1 MALFGLRVDVD
12 SYDGAL
18 EGVPALIALF
28 ARLEVRATFFV
39 SVGPDRWGLAALR
52 AFTKKGFFAKA
63 MRTRGLYPT
72 RTMLR
77 GTLLPARHVS
87 ELAPLLREIEVAGH
101 EVGLHA
107 WDHVRWQDALPRMT
121 PHEVRDELAQGFA
134 AFERVYGKRPRSIA
148 APGWVCS
155 DEHLLAQ
162 DALGLDYA
170 SDGRGTE
177 PFVARVGET
186 ELATVQVA
194 TTLPTVDELLGL
206 DGTTAETINEKILAA
221 APGGRDEV
229 YVLHT
234 EVEGRG
240 FLGPFERLVNA
251 FRERGYEPCPLER
264 IARAASAR
272 RAELP
277 RRRLVGKTVPGRSG
291 LVGVVA

>member
-1 MALFGLRVDVD
+1 MPLLGLRVDVD

-18 EGVPALIALF
+18 EGVPTLIELF
-28 ARLEVRATFFV
+28 ARHEVRATFFV

-52 AFTKKGFFAKA
+52 AFTKKGFLAKA
-63 MRTRGLYPT
+63 LRTRGLYPA

-77 GTLLPARHVS
+77 GTLLPSRHVS
-87 ELAPLLREIEVAGH
+87 ELAPLLREIEAAGH

-121 PHEVRDELAQGFA
+121 PAQVKEELFQGFS
-134 AFERVYGKRPRSIA
+134 AFERVYGRKPRSIA

-162 DALGLDYA
+162 DGLGLDYA
-170 SDGRGTE
+170 SDGRGAE
-177 PFVARVGET
+177 PFVALAGEK
-186 ELATVQVA
+186 ELTTLQVA
-194 TTLPTVDELLGL
+194 TTLPTVDELLGR
-206 DGTTAETINEKILAA
+206 DGTTADTINEKILAA

-240 FLGPFERLVNA
+240 FAPTFEQLLGK
-251 FRERGYEPCPLER
+251 FRDRGYEPCRLDR
-264 IARAASAR
+264 IASLANAR

-291 LVGVVA
+291 LVGVAG